1 MTTGR
6 INQITIL
13 SLLQLLSL
21 KEGSSQKISQVLLGS
36 IVVNESDSSLES
48 YISKLERIQSCF
60 CSFPLLLEHQL
71 DRIYLK

>member
-60 CSFPLLLEHQL
+60 CSFPLLFEHQL
-71 DRIYLK
+71 GTIYLK